1 MKATSLEEQ
10 NQITAQR
17 RKPNIVHRLGHVRH
31 TSPFASQ
38 THLFGGVL
46 QISFLALAWAT
57 THWVSAATPS
67 TASDLTVGR
76 ATEVGVDPE
85 TLTRAASLI
94 EEAVTKDKIP
104 GAVILVVRQGKII
117 LHQAFGHRNLQR
129 TRPMQTDSLFRMA
142 SNSKAIT
149 AAGIMLL
156 AEDGKLDLDKSVGT
170 YLKAFQ
176 NERWNEITLR
186 HLLTHTSGIRI
197 KPLFFTPLVQKSAN
211 YPQAPDLRLEVNR
224 FAARA
229 PLEPAGKTY
238 SYNNACYNT
247 LAAVIEEV
255 TGSYKQ
261 HLDERIYQP
270 LGMFDSCNHE
280 SDADHNRM
288 STVFRRQRDG
298 TWSEGWKPGDAPDWP
313 FPRGSGGMVSS
324 ARDYALFCQML
335 LNKGR
340 YGNKQILQS
349 DSVTEMTNPQ
359 AKHCEAAINYGLGWT
374 VNEQGGTFSHSGSD
388 GTYVWVDPNR
398 DLIGMLLTQCNGT
411 KPPRSEFRKLVES
424 ACIPS
429 APSVDEI
436 NGK

>member
-1 MKATSLEEQ
+1 MPHSPNNLSLDAVPRFRLSVFLWATS
-10 NQITAQR
+10 
-17 RKPNIVHRLGHVRH
+17 
-31 TSPFASQ
+31 
-38 THLFGGVL
+38 
-46 QISFLALAWAT
+46 FLLI
-57 THWVSAATPS
+57 AATSS
-67 TASDLTVGR
+67 TATELTVGR
-76 ATEVGVDPE
+76 AVKVGVNPE
-85 TLTRAASLI
+85 TLNQAASFI
-94 EEAVTKDKIP
+94 EEAVAEEKIP
-104 GAVILVVRQGKII
+104 GAVILVARKGKII
-117 LHQAFGHRNLQR
+117 LHQAYGHRNLQR
-129 TRPMQTDSLFRMA
+129 TRPMETDSLFRMA

-197 KPLFFTPLVQKSAN
+197 EPLFLTPLVQKSAT

-224 FAARA
+224 FAARS
-229 PLEPAGKTY
+229 PLEPAGKTF

-261 HLDERIYQP
+261 HLRERIYQP
-270 LGMFDSCNHE
+270 LGMLDSCNHE
-280 SDADHNRM
+280 SDADHKRM
-288 STVFRRQRDG
+288 STVFRLQRDG
-298 TWSEGWKPGDAPDWP
+298 TWSAGWKPGDAPDWP

-335 LNKGR
+335 LNEGR

-359 AKHCEAAINYGLGWT
+359 SKHCEAAINYGLGWT
-374 VNEQGGTFSHSGSD
+374 VSERGSTFSHRGSD

-411 KPPRSEFRKLVES
+411 TPPRSEFRQLVES
-424 ACIPS
+424 ACIPPS
-429 APSVDEI
+429 PSVDKI
-436 NGK
+436 DGK

>member
-1 MKATSLEEQ
+1 MPHAPNNLSLAAMTPIRFSVLLWVMSFVVITATST
-10 NQITAQR
+10 TA
-17 RKPNIVHRLGHVRH
+17 
-31 TSPFASQ
+31 TE
-38 THLFGGVL
+38 
-46 QISFLALAWAT
+46 
-57 THWVSAATPS
+57 
-67 TASDLTVGR
+67 LTRGR
-76 ATEVGVDPE
+76 AAKVGVNPE
-85 TLTRAASLI
+85 TLNQAASLI
-94 EEAVTKDKIP
+94 EEAVAEDKIP
-104 GAVILVVRQGKII
+104 GAVILVARKGKII
-117 LHQAFGHRNLQR
+117 LHQAYGHRNLQR
-129 TRPMQTDSLFRMA
+129 NRPMQADSLFRMA
-142 SNSKAIT
+142 SNSNAIT

-156 AEDGKLDLDKSVGT
+156 VEDGKLDLDKSVGT

-197 KPLFFTPLVQKSAN
+197 KPLFFTPLLQRSAT

-224 FAARA
+224 FAAA
-229 PLEPAGKTY
+229 QPLEPAGKTY

-247 LAAVIEEV
+247 LAAVIEEI

-261 HLDERIYQP
+261 HLDQRIYQP
-270 LGMFDSCNHE
+270 LGMSDSCNHE

-298 TWSEGWKPGDAPDWP
+298 TWNAGWKPGDAPDWP

-340 YGNKQILQS
+340 YGDKQILQS

-359 AKHCEAAINYGLGWT
+359 AKHCEAAVNYGLGWT
-374 VNEQGGTFSHSGSD
+374 VSEQGGIFSHSGSD
-388 GTYVWVDPNR
+388 GTYVWADPNR

-411 KPPRSEFRKLVES
+411 KPPRSEFRELVES
-424 ACIPS
+424 ACIPF
-429 APSVDEI
+429 APGLDKIKGE
-436 NGK
+436 

>member
-1 MKATSLEEQ
+1 MTQRSRHVRYYKAHSHNNLCLDAMPRLRLSVLLLATSFLL
-10 NQITAQR
+10 ISA
-17 RKPNIVHRLGHVRH
+17 
-31 TSPFASQ
+31 TS
-38 THLFGGVL
+38 
-46 QISFLALAWAT
+46 
-57 THWVSAATPS
+57 S
-67 TASDLTVGR
+67 TATELTMGR
-76 ATEVGVDPE
+76 AVQVGVNPE
-85 TLTRAASLI
+85 LLNQAASLI
-94 EEAVTKDKIP
+94 EEAVADDKIP
-104 GAVILVVRQGKII
+104 GAVILVARKGKII
-117 LHQAFGHRNLQR
+117 LHQAYGHRNLER
-129 TRPMQTDSLFRMA
+129 TRPMQADSLFRMA

-156 AEDGKLDLDKSVGT
+156 VEDGKLDLDKSVGT

-197 KPLFFTPLVQKSAN
+197 KPLFLTPLLQKSGT

-224 FAARA
+224 FAATPPVEA
-229 PLEPAGKTY
+229 AGKTY

-247 LAAVIEEV
+247 LAAVIEQV
-255 TGSYKQ
+255 TASYKQ

-298 TWSEGWKPGDAPDWP
+298 TWNAGWKPGDAPDWP

-349 DSVTEMTNPQ
+349 DSVTEMTNSQ
-359 AKHCEAAINYGLGWT
+359 AEHCEAAINYGLGWT
-374 VNEQGGTFSHSGSD
+374 VSERGSTFSHSGSD
-388 GTYVWVDPNR
+388 GTYVWVDRNR

-411 KPPRSEFRKLVES
+411 KPPRSEFRMLVES
-424 ACIPS
+424 ACVPS
-429 APSVDEI
+429 TPRVDKI
-436 NGK
+436 DGK

>member
-1 MKATSLEEQ
+1 MHNPMPKRYMTQQSH
-10 NQITAQR
+10 R
-17 RKPNIVHRLGHVRH
+17 VRYSMPHSPNILSLDPVRR
-31 TSPFASQ
+31 
-38 THLFGGVL
+38 
-46 QISFLALAWAT
+46 ISF
-57 THWVSAATPS
+57 SAVIWGAFFLIISATPL
-67 TASDLTVGR
+67 TATELTMGR
-76 ATEVGVDPE
+76 AVEVGVDPE
-85 TLTRAASLI
+85 TLNQAASLI
-94 EEAVTKDKIP
+94 EEAVTEDKMP
-104 GAVILVVRQGKII
+104 GAVILVARKGKII
-117 LHQAFGHRNLQR
+117 LHQAFGHRDLQR
-129 TRPMQTDSLFRMA
+129 TRPMQVDSLFRMA

-156 AEDGKLDLDKSVGT
+156 AEDAKLELDKPVGT

-197 KPLFFTPLVQKSAN
+197 KPLFFTPLLQKSVAH
-211 YPQAPDLRLEVNR
+211 PQAPDLRLEVNR
-224 FAARA
+224 FAATA

-255 TGSYKQ
+255 TGSYQQ
-261 HLDERIYQP
+261 HLHDHIYQP
-270 LGMFDSCNHE
+270 LGMLDSCNHE

-374 VNEQGGTFSHSGSD
+374 VNERGSTFSHSGSD
-388 GTYVWVDPNR
+388 GTYVWVDPNC

-411 KPPRSEFRKLVES
+411 KPPRSKFRKLVES

>member
-1 MKATSLEEQ
+1 MTQRSHRVRYSTPHATNDLSRDAVRRIRLSVLLWATSFLL
-10 NQITAQR
+10 IMATSATA
-17 RKPNIVHRLGHVRH
+17 IEL
-31 TSPFASQ
+31 
-38 THLFGGVL
+38 
-46 QISFLALAWAT
+46 
-57 THWVSAATPS
+57 
-67 TASDLTVGR
+67 TAGR
-76 ATEVGVDPE
+76 AVEVDVNPE
-85 TLTRAASLI
+85 ALHRAASLI
-94 EEAVTKDKIP
+94 EAAVVEDTIP
-104 GAVILVVRQGKII
+104 GAVILVARRGKII
-117 LHQAFGHRNLQR
+117 LHQAYGHRNLQR
-129 TRPMQTDSLFRMA
+129 TSPMQADSLFRMA
-142 SNSKAIT
+142 SNSKAVT

-156 AEDGKLDLDKSVGT
+156 TEDGKLDLDKSVGT

-197 KPLFFTPLVQKSAN
+197 KPLFFTPLLQKSAT

-224 FAARA
+224 FAAKS

-261 HLDERIYQP
+261 HLNERIYQP
-270 LGMFDSCNHE
+270 LGMLDSCNHE

-298 TWSEGWKPGDAPDWP
+298 AWSAGWKPGDAPDWP

-335 LNKGR
+335 LNEGR

-359 AKHCEAAINYGLGWT
+359 SKYCEAAINYGLGWT
-374 VNEQGGTFSHSGSD
+374 VSERGSTFSHSGSD

-411 KPPRSEFRKLVES
+411 TPPRSEFRELVES
-424 ACIPS
+424 ACVSPS
-429 APSVDEI
+429 PSVDKI
-436 NGK
+436 DGK